1 LVRAHRDAKSPA
13 NPSRE
18 KYPMN
23 SRVTSKVR
31 PVAMIVA
38 IGLGLGLSSARAEI
52 SDTDKVFLDT
62 MAASDNAEV
71 ELSRIVAAQA
81 LSPQVRDFAQTIA
94 SDHSQNYQALLE
106 LCRDKKYAVAPR
118 IDATHGEVMAKL
130 RSADSPEAAERAY
143 LDAIAVD
150 QANIDSL
157 LERTA
162 GNSNDAD
169 IARFAADTLSAVK
182 NHEDSAKQLAS
193 K

>member
-1 LVRAHRDAKSPA
+1 
-13 NPSRE
+13 
-18 KYPMN
+18 MN

-38 IGLGLGLSSARAEI
+38 IGVGLGLSSARAEI